1 LKEAEVE
8 DDSGIVWQDEM
19 RVGLIGQVRRV
30 WAPKGEKIRQAVEV
44 IYEWVY
50 LNLAVNGVKGMLY
63 WDWKPN
69 MKQESAIEFVELL
82 KKENV
87 DGIVWDGAPGHRA
100 QSVKAVGV
108 PLIQQ
113 PAYSPELNPAERVF
127 QEIRKEVEGRV
138 YGQLDKKQA
147 AVERVLEQFTADP
160 EKLTSLT
167 GWDWIRHTIENYPSE
182 NTVLH

>member
-1 LKEAEVE
+1 LTEAGVE
-8 DDSGIVWQDEM
+8 DACGIVWQDEM

-44 IYEWVY
+44 KHEWVY
-50 LNLAVNGVKGMLY
+50 LNLAVNGVEGVLC

-82 KKENV
+82 KGE
-87 DGIVWDGAPGHRA
+87 DASGIVWDGAPGHRA
-100 QSVKAVGV
+100 KSVQALGI

-127 QEIRKEVEGRV
+127 QEIRKEVEGKV
-138 YGQLDKKQA
+138 YGKLENKQA
-147 AVERVLEQFTADP
+147 AVERALAQLAADP
-160 EKLTSLT
+160 EKLRSLT
-167 GWDWIRHTIENYPSE
+167 GWDWIRHTIESHSLE
-182 NTVLH
+182 HTAFH